1 MEIYDENDN
10 NNNNIVITTT
20 EGKMSNNNNK
30 RTLGDIT
37 NNSNSNNNSNN
48 NKSSK
53 FSSTH
58 KTKNNKNN
66 TSLEKLQK
74 DVERLAIKEAHE
86 FETDYDSSSFGNMN
100 NNKVLG
106 EFMEEL
112 ILEYSEREQSQ
123 SYYYNT
129 IEQASARAAAEVYDL
144 CRF

>member
-66 TSLEKLQK
+66 TSLGKLQK

-86 FETDYDSSSFGNMN
+86 FETDYDSSFGNMN